1 MCCIALIHAA
11 TKPASSPLHQAGNTY
26 IAPQP
31 QHCFQHCSVRKFRLA
46 RPPHFSSELSTHG
59 CRVAPHLYSW
69 NITTKAIRIGVGM
82 DTACQA
88 RKTYSC
94 KFYVNFLVGI
104 FCFIQSISKHIGF
117 LNVFDRFPAK
127 MRNLTKHITVNFL

>member
-1 MCCIALIHAA
+1 MLPPSPPPAPSTRPA
-11 TKPASSPLHQAGNTY
+11 TPTSRPSPSIVSSIVPSGNSGW
-26 IAPQP
+26 PG
-31 QHCFQHCSVRKFRLA
+31 R
-46 RPPHFSSELSTHG
+46 PHFSSELSTHG

-117 LNVFDRFPAK
+117 LNVFDRRQEK
-127 MRNLTKHITVNFL
+127 MRNLSRHVTVNFL